1 MEFPSITICNL
12 NQLEADNLKQLNV
25 YGDMQ
30 KTNALLKEFI
40 TGYEGN
46 LTKEER
52 DTIKMMKDSGAQ
64 GLDLDKVE
72 KILKG
77 SLNSIPSPS
86 RSVKIQIMS
95 GKVCYEVVK
104 AKQKDC

>member
-30 KTNALLKEFI
+30 KTNALIKEFI

-46 LTKEER
+46 LTKEEE
-52 DTIKMMKDSGAQ
+52 DTIKMMKDSGAHN
-64 GLDLDKVE
+64 LDLDKVE

-77 SLNSIPSPS
+77 SLDLIPSPS
-86 RSVKIQIMS
+86 PSVKIQIFG
-95 GKVCYEVVK
+95 GKVNLS
-104 AKQKDC
+104 Q